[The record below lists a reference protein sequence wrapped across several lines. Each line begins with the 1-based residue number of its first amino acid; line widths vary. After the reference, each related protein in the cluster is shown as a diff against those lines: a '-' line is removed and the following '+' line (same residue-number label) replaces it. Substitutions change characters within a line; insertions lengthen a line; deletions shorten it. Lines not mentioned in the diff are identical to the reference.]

1 MTLTNRTLFFILL
14 TILIIGGGTLS
25 LSTGCTEKTPPSQP
39 PINISI
45 LSGWPSY
52 ALAFVAEKQ
61 GFFAKH
67 GANVKL
73 LLTPDYTESLH
84 LYETGKV
91 EGWYGVLSDMIML
104 NAKGIPTTVVY
115 DLDYSDTADL
125 IVGRPEFKELSAL
138 KGKTI
143 SFEGFNTFSH
153 LFVITMLEKAGIH
166 EGEFKAV
173 ALPSPQ
179 VLAALKSGKID
190 AGHIY
195 EPASS
200 QAVAEGFNTLA
211 KAGDR
216 LPNVMNSVLAFQANL
231 VKNRPAEI
239 RAIVQ
244 ALSEAKEF
252 AQTNPKEAFGNI
264 AQAEGGS
271 PEEMETNS
279 KKLHLLSLA
288 ENIAAFKPGGALFTL
303 GQEIIDFYEQKGQLY
318 QKPPLDKIIDG
329 QFVFAV
335 RGNH

>member
-1 MTLTNRTLFFILL
+1 MTITNRTLFFILL

-25 LSTGCTEKTPPSQP
+25 LSKGCTGKTPPSQP

-45 LSGWPSY
+45 LNGWPFY
-52 ALAFVAEKQ
+52 ALAFVAEQQ

-67 GANVKL
+67 GVKVKL
-73 LLTPDYTESLH
+73 LLAPDYPESLR

-91 EGWYGVLSDMIML
+91 EGWYGVLPDIIML

-153 LFVITMLEKAGIH
+153 LFVITMLEKAGLH

-200 QAVAEGFNTLA
+200 QALTAGFKALA

-216 LPNVMNSVLAFQANL
+216 LPNVMNDVLAFQTNL
-231 VKNRPAEI
+231 VKTRPHEI

-244 ALSEAKEF
+244 ALLEAKEF
-252 AQTNPKEAFGNI
+252 AQVNSKEAFRI
-264 AQAEGGS
+264 MAQAEGMS

-279 KKLHLLSLA
+279 KKLYLLSLA

-303 GQEIIDFYEQKGQLY
+303 GQEIIDFYEQKGQLR
-318 QKPPLDKIIDG
+318 QKPPLDEIIDG
-329 QFVFAV
+329 QFVSAV